1 MHIRPRDRDKVDDL
15 FKGNAKM
22 MAIEIDAVQEEY
34 IAYIVTKKGVH
45 NAWLS
50 TLYNIDVV

>member
-1 MHIRPRDRDKVDDL
+1 MWLMHIRPRDRDKVDDL

-45 NAWLS
+45 NA
-50 TLYNIDVV
+50 